1 MGLKGWLLRNVIWSM
16 LWVGANKD
24 GHLTVYRIIES
35 MYAQMLT
42 TWFTLALDTL
52 DYDAFMPYPVV

>member
-1 MGLKGWLLRNVIWSM
+1 M
-16 LWVGANKD
+16 GANKD

>member
-1 MGLKGWLLRNVIWSM
+1 M
-16 LWVGANKD
+16 GANKD

-42 TWFTLALDTL
+42 TWFTLAFDTL
-52 DYDAFMPYPVV
+52 DYDDSFYAISCSVSCLV